1 MDWWE
6 AVLDLDSL
14 VSTVSA
20 VLYRMSCSDMKR
32 LKMTGFPYF
41 ILCTQH
47 NQMASGACGTTHA
60 LVKSQNLKFLL
71 SWSQLLFDI

>member
-1 MDWWE
+1 
-6 AVLDLDSL
+6 
-14 VSTVSA
+14 
-20 VLYRMSCSDMKR
+20 MKR
-32 LKMTGFPYF
+32 LKMTGFLYF

-47 NQMASGACGTTHA
+47 IQMASAAGGYTHA